1 MLLYIHGFRTTPRSQ
16 TSQLLKKHYGEHLLL
31 SDHPFAPDAAID
43 TIENL
48 LKHHPV
54 TGLIASSLGGYYA
67 TYLAEKYEMPAVL
80 INPSTRPFITTRA
93 YLGTNTTYDGET
105 FEWQEHHL
113 KELEKYAIENPHPER
128 YYLCLQK
135 GDAVLDYRIALTYFD
150 GAKVCLEEGG
160 GHHFEGLERHFESI
174 DRFLHTT

>member
-1 MLLYIHGFRTTPRSQ
+1 MLLYIHGFRTTPHSQ
-16 TSQLLKKHYGEHLLL
+16 TSQLLKKHYGEQLLL
-31 SDHPFAPDAAID
+31 SDHPITPNAAISYM
-43 TIENL
+43 ENL
-48 LKHHPV
+48 LKKYPI
-54 TGLIASSLGGYYA
+54 TGIIASSLGGFYA
-67 TYLAEKYEMPAVL
+67 THLAEKYDVPAVL

-93 YLGTNTTYDGET
+93 YLGINTTYDGET

-113 KELEKYAIENPHPER
+113 KELKKYAIKKPNPKR

-135 GDAVLDYRIALTYFD
+135 GDVVLDYRVALEYFD
-150 GAKVCLEEGG
+150 DAKVCLEEGG